1 MNVVVQR
8 LSQLEGRN
16 YVVKAASQN
25 RWFGWEYNR
34 VEELRK
40 QTGDDFY
47 LIFYGAEDDEKDFF
61 VIPYSAVRH
70 ALTESSLVKGEA
82 YTERRRWMGRIRAKT
97 NNLKLSGSAT
107 LIDLTPYKGNMR
119 LLEYAVD
126 GFRPAPELSPDE
138 ADTTGEGEA
147 PYIPTDADS
156 RVAVL
161 RQIKAR
167 RGQQKFRNVL
177 RARYGDRCMITGCR
191 LMDVVEAAH
200 IKPHRGQ
207 QDDHPANGLLLR
219 ADLHTLYDLDF
230 IGIEPGTLTV
240 RVYPDAIAAGY
251 GQWDGKKLL
260 CGDQQPSVEALAL
273 RWECFSWKNHS
284 HEGASLVGS
293 GAQG

>member
-1 MNVVVQR
+1 MNAVVQR
-8 LSQLEGRN
+8 LSQLESRA
-16 YVVKAASQN
+16 YVVKAASQT

-34 VEELRK
+34 VKELRQ
-40 QTGDDFY
+40 QTGDEFY
-47 LIFYGAEDDEKDFF
+47 LILYGAEDDENDFF
-61 VIPYSAVRH
+61 VIPYSAVSH

-97 NNLKLSGSAT
+97 NNLKLSGSET
-107 LIDLTPYKGNMR
+107 LIDLTPYKDNMR

-126 GFRPAPELSPDE
+126 GFRPALELSPDE
-138 ADTTGEGEA
+138 ADTTGEDEA
-147 PYIPTDADS
+147 PYVPTDEDS

-167 RGQQKFRNVL
+167 RGQQKFRNAL
-177 RARYGDRCMITGCR
+177 RARYGDRCMITGCQ

-230 IGIEPGTLTV
+230 IGIEPETLTV
-240 RVYPDAIAAGY
+240 RVHPDAVTAGY

-273 RWECFSWKNHS
+273 RWEHFSRKR
-284 HEGASLVGS
+284 ETVEA
-293 GAQG
+293 ATI